1 MTTYRIIEINEY
13 EEEVV
18 ATNQTIDDLI
28 DFIEFSF
35 DYDEEYKV
43 SEKTFKEVNARLEGI
58 CYAAEIEE
66 KD

>member
-1 MTTYRIIEINEY
+1 MTTYRIIDINEP

-18 ATNQTIDDLI
+18 ATNQTIVNLI
-28 DFIEFSF
+28 DFIENAF

-58 CYAAEIEE
+58 GYVAEIEFV
-66 KD
+66 